1 MDAQLWESIAR
12 RRREDLLV
20 YLALARFRKRPKL
33 SQLRHTL
40 QRDMKAFFGA
50 YSRACTEADA
60 LLFQAGDPAAVDD
73 ACHRSKIGKLLPD
86 DLPLRQALLSPL
98 PRLRHRPAP
107 GPASLRQAQPPHP
120 QIDCY
125 DYADSP
131 NPPILHRKEC
141 FLLPDH
147 DLYSKFARLTAQE
160 EKHGLLDNPSTIGTR
175 HRWETR
181 LRNRGF
187 EIKGHRLSKA
197 QDGCM
202 LP

>member
-1 MDAQLWESIAR
+1 MHFSFCILHFAFAAAFSY
-12 RRREDLLV
+12 LV
-20 YLALARFRKRPKL
+20 LPEPRPDP
-33 SQLRHTL
+33 HP
-40 QRDMKAFFGA
+40 
-50 YSRACTEADA
+50 A
-60 LLFQAGDPAAVDD
+60 LLRCV
-73 ACHRSKIGKLLPD
+73 KLN
-86 DLPLRQALLSPL
+86 LRT
-98 PRLRHRPAP
+98 R
-107 GPASLRQAQPPHP
+107 